1 MDALDRV
8 LPLYADYLGRF
19 EHDEEE
25 KIRCATDALSELL
38 RSGAQQKVYIE
49 NAEVKF
55 SNEQLI
61 VANSNGVRE
70 YLDYNIKYNAFC
82 KYYNNILLTEQI
94 GIFPIRFVIFQ
105 VAVHRFDIK
114 GIKDPVAFKKRKENA
129 NDSPFTRVVIFTE
142 IGGGHFHNDVYH
154 VFQVSSILRDKCL

>member
-25 KIRCATDALSELL
+25 KIKCATDALSELL

-82 KYYNNILLTEQI
+82 KYYNNILLLSKLVYL
-94 GIFPIRFVIFQ
+94 RF
-105 VAVHRFDIK
+105 
-114 GIKDPVAFKKRKENA
+114 
-129 NDSPFTRVVIFTE
+129 
-142 IGGGHFHNDVYH
+142 
-154 VFQVSSILRDKCL
+154 ILLYFR

>member
-70 YLDYNIKYNAFC
+70 YLNYSIKYDTFC
-82 KYYNNILLTEQI
+82 RY
-94 GIFPIRFVIFQ
+94 
-105 VAVHRFDIK
+105 
-114 GIKDPVAFKKRKENA
+114 
-129 NDSPFTRVVIFTE
+129 
-142 IGGGHFHNDVYH
+142 
-154 VFQVSSILRDKCL
+154 

>member
-70 YLDYNIKYNAFC
+70 FLNYSTKYNAFC
-82 KYYNNILLTEQI
+82 EYYNKKDIFYLLRTLVY
-94 GIFPIRFVIFQ
+94 FRFISLFF
-105 VAVHRFDIK
+105 R
-114 GIKDPVAFKKRKENA
+114 
-129 NDSPFTRVVIFTE
+129 
-142 IGGGHFHNDVYH
+142 
-154 VFQVSSILRDKCL
+154 

>member
-1 MDALDRV
+1 M

-38 RSGAQQKVYIE
+38 RSGAQQKVFIE

-61 VANSNGVRE
+61 VVNSNGVSKFLT
-70 YLDYNIKYNAFC
+70 YSIKYNDF
-82 KYYNNILLTEQI
+82 NISLI
-94 GIFPIRFVIFQ
+94 GKAGTFPIRFAIFQ
-105 VAVHRFDIK
+105 VAVHRFHIK

-129 NDSPFTRVVIFTE
+129 TDSPFTRVVIFTE
-142 IGGGHFHNDVYH
+142 VGGGHFHNDVYH
-154 VFQVSSILRDKCL
+154 VFQVSSIFRYKCF

>member
-70 YLDYNIKYNAFC
+70 YLDYNIKYNALC
-82 KYYNNILLTEQI
+82 KYYNI
-94 GIFPIRFVIFQ
+94 
-105 VAVHRFDIK
+105 
-114 GIKDPVAFKKRKENA
+114 
-129 NDSPFTRVVIFTE
+129 
-142 IGGGHFHNDVYH
+142 
-154 VFQVSSILRDKCL
+154 

>member
-1 MDALDRV
+1 MITMDALDRV

-38 RSGAQQKVYIE
+38 RSGAQQKVFIE

-70 YLDYNIKYNAFC
+70 FLNYSTKYNAFV
-82 KYYNNILLTEQI
+82 NIIILLIEKI
-94 GIFPIRFVIFQ
+94 GIFPIRF
-105 VAVHRFDIK
+105 
-114 GIKDPVAFKKRKENA
+114 AFFR
-129 NDSPFTRVVIFTE
+129 
-142 IGGGHFHNDVYH
+142 
-154 VFQVSSILRDKCL
+154 

>member
-70 YLDYNIKYNAFC
+70 FQTYCTKYNVFC
-82 KYYNNILLTEQI
+82 EYYY
-94 GIFPIRFVIFQ
+94 
-105 VAVHRFDIK
+105 
-114 GIKDPVAFKKRKENA
+114 
-129 NDSPFTRVVIFTE
+129 FT
-142 IGGGHFHNDVYH
+142 Y
-154 VFQVSSILRDKCL
+154 

>member
-38 RSGAQQKVYIE
+38 RSGAQQKVFIE

-70 YLDYNIKYNAFC
+70 YLDYNIEYNAFC
-82 KYYNNILLTEQI
+82 TYYNNILHIEQI
-94 GIFPIRFVIFQ
+94 GIFTIRFVIFQ
-105 VAVHRFDIK
+105 VAVHRFDIN

-142 IGGGHFHNDVYH
+142 VCGGHFHNDVYH
-154 VFQVSSILRDKCL
+154 VFQVG

>member
-61 VANSNGVRE
+61 VANSNGVKKLILCHMQIIHFIW
-70 YLDYNIKYNAFC
+70 YSKLVKNI
-82 KYYNNILLTEQI
+82 I
-94 GIFPIRFVIFQ
+94 
-105 VAVHRFDIK
+105 
-114 GIKDPVAFKKRKENA
+114 
-129 NDSPFTRVVIFTE
+129 
-142 IGGGHFHNDVYH
+142 
-154 VFQVSSILRDKCL
+154 

>member
-70 YLDYNIKYNAFC
+70 FQTYCTKYNVFC
-82 KYYNNILLTEQI
+82 EYNNILLIEKV
-94 GIFPIRFVIFQ
+94 GIFPICFAIFQ

-142 IGGGHFHNDVYH
+142 VCGGHFHNDVYH
-154 VFQVSSILRDKCL
+154 VFQVG